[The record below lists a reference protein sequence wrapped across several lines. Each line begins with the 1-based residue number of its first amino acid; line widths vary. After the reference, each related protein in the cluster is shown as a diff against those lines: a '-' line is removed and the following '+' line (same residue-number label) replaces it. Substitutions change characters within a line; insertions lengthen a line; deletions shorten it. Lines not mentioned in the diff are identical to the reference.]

1 MSEEI
6 RLRRSFIE
14 QEVPQAKPEDVTV
27 YLMMLAVGQE
37 FQKVAQMLHMKES
50 DVLRAW
56 AYWLDRG
63 AFSKTDSKVQTVG
76 HAEEKAAE
84 QAQKQTIQESEE
96 TEKQF
101 LTSAE
106 PPVYSP
112 AEMAQYTKQAEVQR
126 LFRAAQQKL
135 GKMLTHKDMSTIF
148 SFHDWLG
155 LPLDVIELLLSFCT
169 ASGSKG
175 MGYIEKVAIGWAN
188 DGINTIDKAT
198 EYIEY
203 RTSGINAVMRA
214 FGQTSRTPTPDE
226 ESFIK
231 TWVWNYKLP
240 MDIIQIACERTVSNT
255 GKVSFPYAN
264 KILKDWHKK
273 GVKTTEDIARLDEA
287 FAAEKLNQ
295 AQQTQNQTGQ
305 MAQTT
310 QKDTPKPRQNRFI
323 NYTQSEWDFEEIE
336 RLEREQRE
344 KW

>member
-14 QEVPQAKPEDVTV
+14 QEVPQAKPEDVAV
-27 YLMMLAVGQE
+27 YLMMLAVGQD
-37 FQKVAQMLHMKES
+37 FQKAAQMLHMKES

-63 AFSKTDSKVQTVG
+63 AFDKADSRIQT
-76 HAEEKAAE
+76 AKAAE
-84 QAQKQTIQESEE
+84 KKSVKEVTKQNTQESEQPE
-96 TEKQF
+96 QTEKRF
-101 LTSAE
+101 LASAE

-112 AEMAQYTKQAEVQR
+112 AEMAQYTKQQEVRQ

-169 ASGSKG
+169 ANGTKG
-175 MGYIEKVAIGWAN
+175 MGYVEKVAIGWAN

-203 RTSGINAVMRA
+203 RTSGMNAVMRA
-214 FGQTSRTPTPDE
+214 FGQTSRTPTQDE
-226 ESFIK
+226 EAFIR
-231 TWVWNYKLP
+231 TWVWEYKLP
-240 MDIIQIACERTVSNT
+240 MEIIQIACERTVANT

-264 KILKDWHKK
+264 KILKDWHEK

-287 FAAEKLNQ
+287 FAAAKLNQ
-295 AQQTQNQTGQ
+295 AQQTQNQTV
-305 MAQTT
+305 QTA
-310 QKDTPKPRQNRFI
+310 QKDTPKPKQNRFI
-323 NYTQSEWDFEEIE
+323 NYTQSEWDFAELE
-336 RLEREQRE
+336 RLQRE
-344 KW
+344 HGK